1 MNVVITEAGSSAT
14 AATYRPLG
22 IQASIKTVRCRDSY
36 RHGLNDRETRSD
48 FDDPLHA
55 KRGGVVPIV
64 KDIFEQVC
72 VATLG
77 NGLKRRPTAEPFSR
91 VPGMFSSLEV
101 KDPMGRW
108 TAAEPVA
115 E

>member
-14 AATYRPLG
+14 AATYRPPG

-55 KRGGVVPIV
+55 KPCISQQGRELIRCAFLSVRGHEHVQIGG
-64 KDIFEQVC
+64 FR
-72 VATLG
+72 
-77 NGLKRRPTAEPFSR
+77 LKAVIRTPDDPFYDQS
-91 VPGMFSSLEV
+91 FASE
-101 KDPMGRW
+101 
-108 TAAEPVA
+108 
-115 E
+115 